1 MVALKK
7 REISGR
13 TFYYLGYSYR
23 KDGKVRYKEK
33 YLGSK
38 VPKDI
43 ENIKKEFLHQ
53 IYKEN
58 WFVTFEDIR
67 KGYSKEQHIMPPEIK
82 KKELESF
89 AVGFTYNTNR
99 IEGSKLT
106 LKETNALL
114 ERGISPKDRPVSDIK
129 EAEAHRKVFFEMISY
144 EKDMSIGIVLK
155 WHRELFENTKPRIAG
170 RIRNYNVY
178 ISGSAHAPVD
188 FSELPTLLVEFFKWY
203 GRVKRKTHPVELS
216 ALVHLKFETIHPFGD
231 GNGRIG
237 RLIMNFILHKTGYPM
252 LDIKYTNRSGYYN
265 ALEMSNAK
273 KDDAVFVQW
282 FFRRYL
288 NEYRKYLLKR
298 PLL

>member
-7 REISGR
+7 RKISGK

-23 KDGKVRYKEK
+23 KNGKVRYREK
-33 YLGSK
+33 YLGSEM
-38 VPKDI
+38 PKDI

-53 IYKEN
+53 VYKEN
-58 WFVTFEDIR
+58 WFVAFEGIK
-67 KGYSKEQHIMPPEIK
+67 KGYSREQKIMPPEIK
-82 KKELESF
+82 KKELEIF

-106 LKETNALL
+106 LKETDALL
-114 ERGISPKDRPVSDIK
+114 ERGISPKDRPISDIK
-129 EAEAHRKVFFEMISY
+129 EAEAHRKVFFEMVSY
-144 EKDMSIGIVLK
+144 EKDLSIGIVLK
-155 WHRELFENTKPRIAG
+155 WHRELFENTKSRIAG
-170 RIRNYNVY
+170 RVRNYNVY
-178 ISGSAHAPVD
+178 ISGSAHVPAD

-203 GRVKRKTHPVELS
+203 NKVKAKTHPVELS

-252 LDIKYTNRSGYYN
+252 LDIKYINRGGYYN
-265 ALEMSNAK
+265 ALEMANVK
-273 KDDAVFVQW
+273 GNETVFIQW

-288 NEYRKYLLKR
+288 KEHRKYLLKG
-298 PLL
+298 PSA